1 MKPASFKYLCP
12 DSLDEAL
19 DATAQHGAEAKLLAG
34 GQSLIPAMNF
44 RVMQPAVLVDLNP
57 LNELSYIRSE
67 DDGGM
72 RIGAMTR
79 LRRLER
85 DPLVAARVPLLYAAL
100 PHIAHTQIRTRATV
114 GGSLVHADPAA
125 ELPVVTLA
133 LAARYRLQNSAGS
146 RWIDSSAFFRGFFN
160 TAIESDEIMVEIS
173 LPPMAARTGCA
184 FLEVARRKG
193 DYAMAGV
200 AALVTLD
207 ESGLCQHARLVYL
220 NLGDAPVDAQAAASL
235 LIGERKSDDL
245 IATVAARAADEEVM
259 PIGNLHASVE
269 YQLHLARVL
278 TGRALLQA
286 FERAE
291 K

>member
-19 DATAQHGAEAKLLAG
+19 AATAQHGAEAKLLAG

-79 LRRLER
+79 LQQLER
-85 DPLVAARVPLLYAAL
+85 DPLVASRAPLLHAAL
-100 PHIAHTQIRTRATV
+100 PHIAHAQIRNRGTL

-133 LAARYRLQNSAGS
+133 LAARYRVQNTAGS
-146 RWIDSSAFFRGFFN
+146 RWIDSSAFFHGFFY
-160 TAIESDEIMVEIS
+160 TAIEPDEIMVEIA
-173 LPPMAARTGCA
+173 LPPMPARTGYA
-184 FLEVARRKG
+184 FLEIARRHG

-207 ESGLCQHARLVYL
+207 ESGVCQRARLVYL
-220 NLGDAPVDAQAAASL
+220 NLGDAPLDAQAAAGL
-235 LIGERKSDDL
+235 LIGEKQSDEL
-245 IATVAARAADEEVM
+245 AAAVAAKAAEEEIM
-259 PIGNLHASVE
+259 PMGSLHASIE
-269 YQLHLARVL
+269 YQQHLARVL
-278 TGRALLQA
+278 TRRALIQA

-291 K
+291 Q

>member
-1 MKPASFKYLCP
+1 MKPASFKYLSP

-19 DATAQHGAEAKLLAG
+19 AATAQHGADAKLLAG

-57 LNELSYIRSE
+57 LNELSYVRPE
-67 DDGGM
+67 DDGGL

-133 LAARYRLQNSAGS
+133 LAARYRVQNAAGS
-146 RWIDSSAFFRGFFN
+146 RWVDSSAFFRGFFD
-160 TAIESDEIMVEIS
+160 TAIESDEIMIEIS

-200 AALVTLD
+200 AAVITLD

-220 NLGDAPVDAQAAASL
+220 NLGDAPVDAKAAAGL
-235 LIGERKSDDL
+235 LIGERKSDEL
-245 IATVAARAADEEVM
+245 IETVAARAADEEIM
-259 PIGNLHASVE
+259 PIGNLHASIE

-278 TGRALLQA
+278 TRRALLQA
-286 FERAE
+286 FVRAE

>member
-85 DPLVAARVPLLYAAL
+85 DPLVAARVPRLYAAL

-125 ELPVVTLA
+125 E
-133 LAARYRLQNSAGS
+133 
-146 RWIDSSAFFRGFFN
+146 
-160 TAIESDEIMVEIS
+160 
-173 LPPMAARTGCA
+173 
-184 FLEVARRKG
+184 
-193 DYAMAGV
+193 
-200 AALVTLD
+200 
-207 ESGLCQHARLVYL
+207 
-220 NLGDAPVDAQAAASL
+220 
-235 LIGERKSDDL
+235 
-245 IATVAARAADEEVM
+245 
-259 PIGNLHASVE
+259 
-269 YQLHLARVL
+269 
-278 TGRALLQA
+278 
-286 FERAE
+286 
-291 K
+291 

>member
-1 MKPASFKYLCP
+1 MNPASFKYLCP

-19 DATAQHGAEAKLLAG
+19 AATAQHGSEAKLLAG

-67 DDGGM
+67 DDGGL

-79 LRRLER
+79 LWSLER

-133 LAARYRLQNSAGS
+133 LAARYRVQNSAGS
-146 RWIDSSAFFRGFFN
+146 RWVDSGAFFRGFFN